1 MKKYLLI
8 GALLFTIPNFACDTC
23 SGSMGLVDNGAFQLE
38 RNYVGIVWS
47 FLSQRSNYASFENE
61 IQNKIRIHQ
70 MGLMAGFNFKE
81 KYNISVAVPSFVAYS
96 KSLTS
101 FSLGDPMVNFRYRI
115 YKNAESPL
123 KPASHILY
131 GNFGVKI
138 PFGVFVNQ
146 SLNQIDNINFSTKT
160 VDFILGAQYIYT
172 KKNKG
177 INLSFN
183 SRLNTSDK
191 SKNSIGHGFV
201 LRTLLFANKDFNKS
215 MLSLFAGLS
224 GEYNMKEISNG
235 YKLPFSGG
243 KALYLTLGGNLNV
256 NNFISVM
263 INPELPLVQDYRIQ
277 NGTIFTNLRI
287 NLNTK
292 ILF

>member
-1 MKKYLLI
+1 
-8 GALLFTIPNFACDTC
+8 
-23 SGSMGLVDNGAFQLE
+23 
-38 RNYVGIVWS
+38 
-47 FLSQRSNYASFENE
+47 
-61 IQNKIRIHQ
+61 
-70 MGLMAGFNFKE
+70 
-81 KYNISVAVPSFVAYS
+81 
-96 KSLTS
+96 
-101 FSLGDPMVNFRYRI
+101 
-115 YKNAESPL
+115 L

-131 GNFGVKI
+131 GNFGLKI

-160 VDFILGAQYIYT
+160 VDFVLGAQYIYT

-215 MLSLFAGLS
+215 TLSLFAGLS
-224 GEYNMKEISNG
+224 GEYNLKEISNG
-235 YKLPFSGG
+235 YTLPFSGG

-263 INPELPLVQDYRIQ
+263 INPELPLVQDYHIQ